1 MPGEYFN
8 PEDPRDLDGEPDAEP
23 IIQRCDDCGHRTSAD
38 VSDCPE
44 CGGELEIVVPPLKD
58 YDPTPWCSHCG
69 SMTRKGCDCG
79 PIADN
84 N

>member
-1 MPGEYFN
+1 MSGEYFCI
-8 PEDPRDLDGEPDAEP
+8 EDPRDLDGEPEFCDVCHQPDAK
-23 IIQRCDDCGHRTSAD
+23 CKC
-38 VSDCPE
+38 
-44 CGGELEIVVPPLKD
+44 
-58 YDPTPWCSHCG
+58 DPTPWCSGCG